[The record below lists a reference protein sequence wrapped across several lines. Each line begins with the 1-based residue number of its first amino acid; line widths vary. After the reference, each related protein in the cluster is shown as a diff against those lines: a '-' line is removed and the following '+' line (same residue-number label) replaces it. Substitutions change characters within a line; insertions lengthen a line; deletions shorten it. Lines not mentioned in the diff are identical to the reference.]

1 MLRGPSGRKGRSNA
15 CGAGFAST
23 EHQARPEVSR
33 ERSQH
38 VLHGT
43 KKEVSS
49 SRELQSAGPDKA
61 SLLSPLPSPAISVLK
76 VFLKAL
82 RLTANE
88 VKAMVPRTLSQ
99 SSVSQSSESSCC
111 SALAES
117 SPHLPACPVAV

>member
-1 MLRGPSGRKGRSNA
+1 MLSQVLRGPSDRKGLSNA
-15 CGAGFAST
+15 CDAGFAST
-23 EHQARPEVSR
+23 KHQARPEVSR

-38 VLHGT
+38 ALHGT
-43 KKEVSS
+43 SCQKEVSS
-49 SRELQSAGPDKA
+49 SGELQQAGPDKA

-99 SSVSQSSESSCC
+99 SSVSQS
-111 SALAES
+111 
-117 SPHLPACPVAV
+117 